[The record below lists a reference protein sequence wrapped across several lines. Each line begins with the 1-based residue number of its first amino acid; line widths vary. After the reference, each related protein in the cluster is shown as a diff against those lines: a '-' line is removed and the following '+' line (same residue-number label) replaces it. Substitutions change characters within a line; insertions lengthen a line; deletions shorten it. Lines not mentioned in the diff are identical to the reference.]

1 MGATNIHV
9 IQKGPDMMS
18 AFRSAQAEAKDE
30 YGHQQGY
37 SGAINSCQFG
47 SDKTSKYKELGE
59 EAFEEW
65 ALDNMDKGDVAA
77 YDKGDGSYGFVGWAP
92 C

>member
-1 MGATNIHV
+1 MGANNIHV
-9 IQKGPDMMS
+9 IQKGDNMMQ
-18 AFRSAQAEAKDE
+18 AFRTAKEEAAEE

-37 SGAINSCQFG
+37 SGEINSCTFG
-47 SDKTSKYKELGE
+47 ADKTAKYKELGE

-65 ALDNMDKGDVAA
+65 ALDNMDKGEVAA